1 MGKRVTLHNQKGRR
15 GRGFSA
21 AHNDRSNTTKA
32 EHIDEAKSIDNLYW
46 THDGNKD
53 FIESE
58 LRFYDKMFRLALEE
72 KNNRYIKN
80 RHPERCQTMID
91 YYKNEKSAPDETL
104 LYIGKKGDTIDREK
118 LWTLAIAYRD
128 WIKQEYPQ
136 YMPLSI
142 ALHADEEGAPHIH
155 FRGVFIG
162 HDKNA
167 NAIVGMESA
176 LKEMGVE
183 RPDHK
188 KKEGRHNNRKMTFTA
203 ACREKFQQLAK
214 AAGIEIEAE
223 PQEPSK
229 SGFSL
234 AAYQAKKEQEKAAA
248 AAAQREAE
256 EKRLKKIESRIE
268 SAVKV
273 ADVLEDEQ
281 MRLNGIKSRA
291 KKEKTG
297 VFGTGD
303 EIVQLS
309 TRDYGELVRM
319 ASATAAAEEQ
329 ARMEKDSRLAAEK
342 KLLDADARV
351 AAVEKM
357 ANERETKAKKE
368 IRESQNAV
376 NEINKQWFDYADQ
389 MAIWEY
395 APPDIKKR
403 VQVQTNDRT
412 KISDTVNRFAA
423 RLGAVVSTKT
433 AVIILAPAL
442 MHIGVAPEEHGDYIK
457 ACVHA
462 SKIKKKPHG
471 GRAVGGWHNEPTQT
485 DYNTPTKIP
494 KWIVDE
500 VTPLI
505 NIPLKDD
512 GSHYDTPWEWL
523 TEVEKDDIKNKQ
535 AYRDDY

>member
-21 AHNDRSNTTKA
+21 AHNDRTNTVKA
-32 EHIDEAKSIDNLYW
+32 EHIDEEKSGDNLYW
-46 THDGNKD
+46 THDGNRD

-58 LRFYDKMFRLALEE
+58 LRFYDKMFRQALED

-91 YYKNEKSAPDETL
+91 YYRNEKSAPDETL
-104 LYIGKKGDTIDREK
+104 LYVGKKEDTIDREK
-118 LWTLAIAYRD
+118 LWKLAIAYRD
-128 WIKQEYPQ
+128 WIKKEYPQ

-142 ALHADEEGAPHIH
+142 ALHADEAGAPHLH

-162 HDKNA
+162 HDKDGNA
-167 NAIVGMESA
+167 VVGMESA

-183 RPDHK
+183 RPDLK

-203 ACREKFQQLAK
+203 VCREKFQHLAK
-214 AAGIEIEAE
+214 AADIEIEVE

-256 EKRLKKIESRIE
+256 EKRLKKIENRIE
-268 SAVKV
+268 SAIKI
-273 ADVLEDEQ
+273 ANVLEDEQ
-281 MRLNGIKSRA
+281 MRLDGIKSRV
-291 KKEKTG
+291 KKKGKTG
-297 VFGTGD
+297 GFETGN
-303 EIVQLS
+303 EVVQLS
-309 TRDYGELVRM
+309 PKDYGDLIRM

-329 ARMEKDSRLAAEK
+329 ARKEKEGRWVAEK
-342 KLLDADARV
+342 RSVDADARL
-351 AAVEKM
+351 AAAEK
-357 ANERETKAKKE
+357 RAKKE
-368 IRESQNAV
+368 IMESQKAV
-376 NEINKQWFDYADQ
+376 EEINRQWFDYADE

-433 AVIILAPAL
+433 AVKILAPAL